1 MDPFNQ
7 TKPCTWYYHLV
18 DSFLLKFKVGYQI
31 TQTNEV
37 KIKTDYH
44 IWWENNFLKLNDAFF
59 KNCLAKK
66 FHL

>member
-44 IWWENNFLKLNDAFF
+44 I
-59 KNCLAKK
+59 
-66 FHL
+66 